1 MTNIVADALK
11 LGGQIL
17 TDSPRLT
24 RQILDLRRARLREDP
39 QEFFALLREVRP
51 VFVRAGMAVVTRYP
65 DVVEVLTHDS
75 DFSVEGYAG
84 PMNEITGDFILGL
97 DQGPEYERSVSLLRL
112 AFRQPDV
119 ASIADLAAG
128 TAADCTAAARP
139 LGSID
144 VVKDLTDRVPARIV
158 AQYLGAPGPDE
169 DTLISW
175 ARILFTHIFVDLNHD
190 RILNEEAAAAAAEI
204 RSHLDALVAAR
215 KSALGAG
222 RPVPDDVLTRL
233 VRQQGLD
240 GLAFTDTEIRS
251 NLIGMLVGMI
261 PTISK
266 ASALAIDELLSRPEE
281 LRGARGAALDGDDLL
296 FGRYVTEAMRF
307 APQAPGLL
315 RRAVTDYP
323 LARSSH
329 HETLIRRGTV
339 VFASTQSAM
348 HDPDV
353 VEDPHQF
360 RLDRPDSVYLHF
372 GAGLHACY
380 GRYVNAVVI
389 PAIVKAALSIEAAER
404 APGRDGE
411 LTMDGNWPTSMTLEF
426 PARAQR

>member
-1 MTNIVADALK
+1 VTNLVADVLK
-11 LGGQIL
+11 LGGQTL
-17 TDSPRLT
+17 TDAPRLT
-24 RQILDLRRARLREDP
+24 RQLLYLRRARLAQDP

-65 DVVEVLTHDS
+65 DVVEVLTHDA

-84 PMNEITGDFILGL
+84 PMNDITGDFILGL

-112 AFRQPDV
+112 AFRRPDV
-119 ASIADLAAG
+119 ASITELATRA
-128 TAADCTAAARP
+128 AADCIAAARP
-139 LGSID
+139 SGSID
-144 VVKDLTDRVPARIV
+144 IVRDLTNRVPARIV

-175 ARILFTHIFVDLNHD
+175 ARTLFTHIFVDLNHD
-190 RILNEEAAAAAAEI
+190 RILNEQAASAAADI
-204 RSHLDALVAAR
+204 RSHVDALVTAR
-215 KSALGAG
+215 KSALAAG
-222 RPVPDDVLTRL
+222 RPAPDDVLTRL
-233 VRQQGLD
+233 VRQQDLD
-240 GLAFTDTEIRS
+240 GLGFTDTEIRS

-266 ASALAIDELLSRPEE
+266 ASALAVDELLSRPKQ
-281 LRGARGAALDGDDLL
+281 LQGARKAALDGDDAL
-296 FGRYVTEAMRF
+296 FDRYVTEAMRF

-323 LARSSH
+323 LARSSR

-353 VEDPHQF
+353 VQDPHEF
-360 RLDRPDSVYLHF
+360 RLDRPDSVYLHY

-389 PAIVKAALSIEAAER
+389 PAIVKAALSIESAER
-404 APGRDGE
+404 APGLAGE
-411 LTMDGNWPTSMTLEF
+411 LTMDGSWPTSMTLRF
-426 PARAQR
+426 STRARR